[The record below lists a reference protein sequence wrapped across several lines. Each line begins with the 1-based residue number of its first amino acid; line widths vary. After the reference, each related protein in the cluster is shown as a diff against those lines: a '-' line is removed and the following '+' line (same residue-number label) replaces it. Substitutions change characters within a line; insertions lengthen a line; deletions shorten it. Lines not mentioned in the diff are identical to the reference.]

1 VGIAYLILFKYKN
14 KIGCKQSI
22 VFNRLKTTCNYIF
35 IPMKRI
41 RKSEIPI
48 EVIEIGNRIKKII
61 VEKNLVSKNVAHDAD
76 LDVENLRKYIKGR
89 QEMKVSTML
98 KIAKALGVT
107 AGELVNGLEIDI
119 LEKK

>member
-1 VGIAYLILFKYKN
+1 
-14 KIGCKQSI
+14 
-22 VFNRLKTTCNYIF
+22 
-35 IPMKRI
+35 MEKRI
-41 RKSEIPI
+41 RKTEIKQEI
-48 EVIEIGNRIKKII
+48 ILLGKRIEEVIR
-61 VEKNLVSKNVAHDAD
+61 EKGLKTREVAHDAD

-119 LEKK
+119 FDRK